1 EPPEDWDGFLDTSQ
15 TIADFGVTPVAIGA
29 ADGWVLTDWFE
40 NVYLRTAGP
49 DLYDQLATHEIPW
62 TDPSVTD
69 ALTTLGELFGQPDLI
84 AGGVEGALQTEFPQ
98 SVTETFSDPPGAAQ
112 VFEGDFVAGIITG
125 DTEAELG
132 TDATFYPFPT

>member
-1 EPPEDWDGFLDTSQ
+1 QGALQPIEDVAGEEIDENYDEIWRELGTVDGELYGVWFKAANKSTVWYNVPVFEDAGVEPPEDWDGFLDTSQ

-69 ALTTLGELFGQPDLI
+69 ALTTLGELFGQPD
-84 AGGVEGALQTEFPQ
+84 
-98 SVTETFSDPPGAAQ
+98 
-112 VFEGDFVAGIITG
+112 
-125 DTEAELG
+125 
-132 TDATFYPFPT
+132 